1 MSVTSTVWG
10 PGNGE
15 HDLLTN
21 ISVSSSVCTCALS
34 KLSSAQNS
42 CHMCCITSSV
52 SKVTRRLWFPRSANS
67 IQHATR
73 SSVNWCSTS
82 SHMKVGLHKQQRF
95 LIIVWAHSLDRWNWK
110 EGTIG
115 GVEDIMQEGG
125 GGGGQLRRCV
135 RGIGGR
141 LSLSGGGGGGVG
153 RGGGVVQLG
162 DYHEWTLGGR
172 E

>member
-1 MSVTSTVWG
+1 MLIIPRFVPVNATYKFQGLCPCQNSFIELKSTVWG

-82 SHMKVGLHKQQRF
+82 SHMKVGLQKQQTVSDNCVSA
-95 LIIVWAHSLDRWNWK
+95 LSWSLELEREEDK
-110 EGTIG
+110 EVLRILCRK
-115 GVEDIMQEGG
+115 VEAEGG
-125 GGGGQLRRCV
+125 N
-135 RGIGGR
+135 
-141 LSLSGGGGGGVG
+141 
-153 RGGGVVQLG
+153 
-162 DYHEWTLGGR
+162 
-172 E
+172 

>member
-1 MSVTSTVWG
+1 MSVTSTDWG

-73 SSVNWCSTS
+73 SNVNWCSTS
-82 SHMKVGLHKQQRF
+82 SHMKVGLHKQQTVSDNCVSA
-95 LIIVWAHSLDRWNWK
+95 LSWSL
-110 EGTIG
+110 EL
-115 GVEDIMQEGG
+115 EGG
-125 GGGGQLRRCV
+125 DDRRCWGYYAGRWRRRGAIKKVCV
-135 RGIGGR
+135 RGIGGKVEPVGR
-141 LSLSGGGGGGVG
+141 GGGGVG
-153 RGGGVVQLG
+153 GGGGVVQLG
-162 DYHEWTLGGR
+162 D
-172 E
+172 